1 MLFIYKDLCHLL
13 FKYYDFKSKFCFLKR
28 YDLYYKDADSRK
40 TVGELKMTLFVGI
53 NRDVSKRE

>member
-1 MLFIYKDLCHLL
+1 
-13 FKYYDFKSKFCFLKR
+13 
-28 YDLYYKDADSRK
+28 LYYKDADSRK